1 MIARL
6 GVVLNALARR
16 WVPDPFVLAVGLTLV
31 AGLLALPRLD
41 WQPMAVVD
49 VWIDGS
55 GNGKGMWN
63 LLAFGMQMCLILV
76 TGHALAQ
83 TRAMR
88 SVIGRLA
95 RLPADTSAAVMLVSV
110 VAMTLAYVNWG
121 LGLIGGALLAREV
134 GRVARRD
141 GRPLHYP
148 LVCAAGYCGL
158 LVWHGGFS
166 GSAPLMST
174 TEAGMTKILGEEL
187 AAQVGVLPLGVTV
200 GSTLNLVVTVA
211 CLVVVPLV
219 LSALVPRD
227 EAAFVA
233 APPEIDNPEEE
244 EEAPRPGFAGALD
257 RSAFVVA
264 VPVLLGTA
272 WLVRFF
278 LDGGLAR
285 LDPNVV
291 NLTMLTAGLVL
302 HGSTAAYVKAVDRA
316 VRGCSGIILQ
326 FPLYAG
332 IMGIMAGSG
341 LVEAAAERLH
351 GLGPGALAVATFY
364 LGGLVNLFV
373 PSGGGQWAVQGP
385 IVMEAAMEAGAEPGR
400 ILMALAYGDQ
410 WTNMIQ
416 PFWALPLLG
425 ICRVSAGSI
434 IGYTAVVLFVAQALF
449 VLPLL
454 IA

>member
-6 GVVLNALARR
+6 GVVLNAIARR
-16 WVPDPFVLAVGLTLV
+16 WVPDPFVLAVALTFL
-31 AGLLALPRLD
+31 AGALALPRLD
-41 WQPMAVVD
+41 WEPMAVVD

-55 GNGKGMWN
+55 GKGKGLWN

-83 TRAMR
+83 TKAVRR
-88 SVIGRLA
+88 VIERLA
-95 RLPADTSAAVMLVSV
+95 RLPADTAAAVMLVSV

-134 GRVARRD
+134 GRIARRD

-187 AAQVGVLPLGVTV
+187 AAQVGVLPIGATV
-200 GSTLNLVVTVA
+200 GSTLNLVVTIA
-211 CLVVVPLV
+211 CLVVVPMV
-219 LSALVPRD
+219 LAALVPKD
-227 EAAFVA
+227 EASFVE
-233 APPEIDNPEEE
+233 APAEIDDPDEPDEE
-244 EEAPRPGFAGALD
+244 PRPGFAGTLD
-257 RSAFVVA
+257 RSPLVVA

-291 NLTMLTAGLVL
+291 NLAMLTAGLVL
-302 HGSTAAYVKAVDRA
+302 HGSAKAYVKAVDRA

-341 LVEAAAERLH
+341 LIEAAADMLV
-351 GLGPGALAVATFY
+351 GLGPGALSVATFY

-385 IVMEAAMEAGAEPGR
+385 VVMEAALQAGAEPAR
-400 ILMALAYGDQ
+400 VLMALSYGDQ
-410 WTNMIQ
+410 WTNMVQ

-425 ICRVSAGSI
+425 ICRVSAGAL
-434 IGYTAVVLFVAQALF
+434 IGYTAVVLLVAQALF

-454 IA
+454 IV

>member
-1 MIARL
+1 MVARL
-6 GVVLNALARR
+6 GVILNKLARR
-16 WVPDPFVLAVGLTLV
+16 WMPEPFVLAIGLTLV
-31 AGLLALPRLD
+31 AALLALPRLD

-55 GNGKGMWN
+55 GEGKGLWN
-63 LLAFGMQMCLILV
+63 LLEFGMQMCLILV

-83 TRAMR
+83 TRAIR
-88 SVIGRLA
+88 SMIDRLA
-95 RLPADTSAAVMLVSV
+95 RLPADTSAAVMLVAV
-110 VAMTLAYVNWG
+110 VAMALAYVNWG

-134 GRVARRD
+134 GRIARRD

-174 TEAGMTKILGEEL
+174 TEAGMIKILGEEL
-187 AAQVGVLPLGVTV
+187 AGKVGVLPLGVTV
-200 GSTLNLVVTVA
+200 GSTLNLVVTA
-211 CLVVVPLV
+211 GCFIVVPLV
-219 LSALVPRD
+219 LSALVPKD
-227 EAAFVA
+227 EADFSP
-233 APPEIDNPEEE
+233 APPEIEDDEDDPEE
-244 EEAPRPGFAGALD
+244 RPGFAGALE
-257 RSAFVVA
+257 RSPFVVA
-264 VPVLLGTA
+264 IPVLLGTA

-278 LDGGLAR
+278 ADGGLAR

-291 NLTMLTAGLVL
+291 NLAMLTAGLVL
-302 HGSTAAYVKAVDRA
+302 HGSAAAYVQAIDRA
-316 VRGCSGIILQ
+316 VRSCSGIILQ

-332 IMGIMAGSG
+332 IMGIMAGAG
-341 LVEAAAERLH
+341 LVESAAEQLV
-351 GLGPGALAVATFY
+351 GLGPQALAAATFY

-385 IVMEAAMEAGAEPGR
+385 VVMEAALQSGAEPGR

-425 ICRVSAGSI
+425 ICRISAGAL
-434 IGYTAVVLFVAQALF
+434 IGYTAVVLLVAQLVF

-454 IA
+454 FV

>member
-6 GVVLNALARR
+6 GVVLNRAAHR
-16 WVPDPFVLAVGLTLV
+16 WMPEPFVLAIGLTLV
-31 AGLLALPRLD
+31 AALLALPRLD

-49 VWIDGS
+49 AWIDG
-55 GNGKGMWN
+55 GGAGKGLWN

-83 TRAMR
+83 TRAVR
-88 SVIGRLA
+88 SLIERLA
-95 RLPADTSAAVMLVSV
+95 RLPADTAAAVMLVAV
-110 VAMTLAYVNWG
+110 VAMALAYVNWG

-148 LVCAAGYCGL
+148 VVCAAGYCGL

-166 GSAPLMST
+166 GTAPLMST
-174 TEAGMTKILGEEL
+174 TEAGMVKILGADL
-187 AAQVGVLPLGVTV
+187 AARVGVLPLGLTV
-200 GSTLNLVVTVA
+200 GSTLNLVVA
-211 CLVVVPLV
+211 AALFLLVPVVLV
-219 LSALVPRD
+219 ALVPRD
-227 EAAFVA
+227 EADFSA
-233 APPEIDNPEEE
+233 APPEIDE
-244 EEAPRPGFAGALD
+244 EEAEIEVRAGPAGALE
-257 RSAFVVA
+257 RSPFVVA
-264 VPVLLGTA
+264 VPVVLGTA

-278 LDGGLAR
+278 ADGGLAR

-291 NLTMLTAGLVL
+291 NLGMLTAGLVL
-302 HGSTAAYVKAVDRA
+302 HGSAAAYSRAVDKAVRS
-316 VRGCSGIILQ
+316 CSGIILQ

-341 LVEAAAERLH
+341 LVEAGAAQLQ
-351 GLGPGALAVATFY
+351 GLAPQALTVATFY
-364 LGGLVNLFV
+364 LSGLVNLFV
-373 PSGGGQWAVQGP
+373 PSGGGQWAVEGP
-385 IVMEAAMEAGAEPGR
+385 VVMEAALTAGAEPGR
-400 ILMALAYGDQ
+400 VLMALAYGDQ

-425 ICRVSAGSI
+425 ICRISAGSL
-434 IGYTAVVLFVAQALF
+434 IGYTAVVLLVSQLAF

-454 IA
+454 LV